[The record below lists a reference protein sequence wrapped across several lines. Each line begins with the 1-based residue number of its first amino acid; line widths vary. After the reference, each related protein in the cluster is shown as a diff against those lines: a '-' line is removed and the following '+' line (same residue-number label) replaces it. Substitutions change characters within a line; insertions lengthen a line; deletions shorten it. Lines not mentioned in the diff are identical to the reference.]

1 MCFTHIYSLNDFF
14 FHDPLLKCACQL
26 SNLNKL
32 KLMQLKNK
40 ILRKL
45 SIYTITKNKRQTYYT
60 LLLFL
65 LLSYQSLQFSFEYK
79 SYFNILYI
87 VSQMLL
93 DEI

>member
-45 SIYTITKNKRQTYYT
+45 SI
-60 LLLFL
+60 LFL
-65 LLSYQSLQFSFEYK
+65 
-79 SYFNILYI
+79 
-87 VSQMLL
+87 V
-93 DEI
+93 